1 MENKGSVLTKDEILS
16 NFEELN
22 KLFYPDNIE
31 MRNQLRSRMIK
42 LLYDD

>member
-1 MENKGSVLTKDEILS
+1 MGNIERILSKDEILN

-22 KLFYPDNIE
+22 KVYYPYDADK
-31 MRNQLRSRMIK
+31 RNQLRSRMIK